1 MTTNTAE
8 ATSGTKDPNDRYEK
22 EEKNMTN
29 VIPNHNFVRF
39 LVI

>member
-22 EEKNMTN
+22 EEKKSLGGKTLLAK
-29 VIPNHNFVRF
+29 HAFVDG
-39 LVI
+39 